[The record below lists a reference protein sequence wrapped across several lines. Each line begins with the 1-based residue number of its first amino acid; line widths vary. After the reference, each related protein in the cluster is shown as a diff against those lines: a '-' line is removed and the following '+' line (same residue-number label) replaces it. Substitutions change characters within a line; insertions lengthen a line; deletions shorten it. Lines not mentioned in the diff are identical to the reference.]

1 MDSLET
7 PGEKAPTP
15 IWGQDTPKRTAKSGK
30 RDGCRIPSFDRR
42 NTWKWPD
49 LEIWVLVVARLT
61 SRKSAVR
68 ARHRPLKE
76 EPAGSG
82 DRRASIRARSDNL
95 GAGEPSLSPNASSAC
110 ALRKSCSGRP
120 GLARIAGPRPI
131 QGDSCKSIAFR
142 LEHAARGDAQLTFGP
157 FRACSGLSERSDGFP
172 GEVDG
177 GSELRVG
184 S

>member
-1 MDSLET
+1 VNVFRDVVSARRSLPATAAGPAIKNGPNRPAQRAARGVLDCPET
-7 PGEKAPTP
+7 
-15 IWGQDTPKRTAKSGK
+15 
-30 RDGCRIPSFDRR
+30 
-42 NTWKWPD
+42 
-49 LEIWVLVVARLT
+49 EIWVLVVARFT

-95 GAGEPSLSPNASSAC
+95 GAGKPSLSPNASSAC

-120 GLARIAGPRPI
+120 GLARIAGPRSI

>member
-7 PGEKAPTP
+7 PGKRPQLRSGAKTHQKEPQNPVNEMGVEYLLSTVEIP
-15 IWGQDTPKRTAKSGK
+15 GNGQ
-30 RDGCRIPSFDRR
+30 
-42 NTWKWPD
+42 
-49 LEIWVLVVARLT
+49 IWVLVVARLT

-157 FRACSGLSERSDGFP
+157 FRACSGLSERSDGFH